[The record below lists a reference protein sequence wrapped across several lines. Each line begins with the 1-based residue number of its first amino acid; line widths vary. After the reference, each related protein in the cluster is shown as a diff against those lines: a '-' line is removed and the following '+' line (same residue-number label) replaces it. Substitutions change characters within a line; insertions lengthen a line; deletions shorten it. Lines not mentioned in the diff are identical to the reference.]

1 MDSLKQLELELE
13 ALLPQPTE
21 ETTPKKIKK
30 KSFFQIFTKP
40 NEYKNLSNSQ
50 AIKKISP

>member
-13 ALLPQPTE
+13 ALLQPTE